1 MPADYTSLLIALAV
15 SSFAIVTAVV
25 AAWTSTRKD
34 HYLILSAVGAGL
46 VMVALLLMS
55 LRDGRYVV
63 GTLIV
68 PFTLMHAGTG
78 FFYAGARR
86 FLGKPYV
93 MPALVVGAFSV
104 LVTNASM
111 LMGLLGLTYIL
122 HNVTI
127 GAVLL
132 LCAYEYAGA
141 RGELRSVTLANAALY
156 ALVGASFCIPAVP
169 TILAGNMVAYPPAA
183 SVLDTINAIM
193 AIVGMTGIG
202 ALTLTLHFAR
212 MARQQHTQANTD
224 PLTGVLNRRALFERF
239 AESAVMPGVPV
250 LALDLDHF
258 KLVNDKFGHAHG
270 DRTLQRFTEVLQHSV
285 GERGIVARI
294 GGEEF
299 CAILP
304 GRTKP
309 EAQTIAESICTAFA
323 GLAISRGDGDAVATV
338 SVGLATGGEDEP
350 FASVLSRADAA
361 LYRAK
366 RAGRN
371 TVCIE
376 EPHLAA

>member
-1 MPADYTSLLIALAV
+1 MTPDYTSLLIALAV
-15 SSFAIVTAVV
+15 SGFAIVTAVF
-25 AAWTSTRKD
+25 AIWTGARKD
-34 HYLILSAVGAGL
+34 QYLILSAIGVGL
-46 VMVALLLMS
+46 VIVALILMS

-63 GTLIV
+63 ETLIV
-68 PFTLMHAGTG
+68 PFTLIHAGTG
-78 FFYAGARR
+78 FFYAATRG
-86 FLGKPYV
+86 FLKKPYV
-93 MPALVVGAFSV
+93 MPALAAGAGSAF
-104 LVTNASM
+104 VTVASM

-122 HNVTI
+122 HNASI

-132 LCAYEYAGA
+132 LCAYEYAAA
-141 RGELRSVTLANAALY
+141 RRELRSVTLANAALY
-156 ALVGASFCIPAVP
+156 ALVGASFFAPAVV
-169 TILAGNMVAYPPAA
+169 TLLAGDMVTYPPTA
-183 SVLDTINAIM
+183 SLLDTINAIL
-193 AIVGMTGIG
+193 AIVGVTGIG
-202 ALTLTLHFAR
+202 ALTLTLHFSH
-212 MARQQHTQANTD
+212 MARQHRAQANTD

-239 AESAVMPGVPV
+239 AESTVIQGVPV
-250 LALDLDHF
+250 LAFDLDHF
-258 KLVNDKFGHAHG
+258 KLINDQLGHAHG
-270 DRTLQRFTEVLQHSV
+270 DQTLQRFAEVLGRAV
-285 GERGIVARI
+285 GKHGCVARI

-309 EAQTIAESICTAFA
+309 EAQAIAEGICSAFA

-350 FASVLSRADAA
+350 FVSVLSRADAA

-371 TVCIE
+371 TVCVE